1 MDESQ
6 HTDPNHAD
14 APSILEQKLAWH
26 IAHTPLAYIEWD
38 LDFAVVD
45 WNPAAER
52 IFGYSKAEA
61 VGRHAGEL
69 IIAPEVRPLLGQI
82 WRELIESRT
91 HVRSINDNVTRD
103 GHLLHCEWFN
113 SPLID
118 ADGKVTGV
126 VSLVENVTG
135 LRQAEEE
142 RLRAA
147 QKLALHI
154 KNTPMAYVEWDTT
167 FTVVEWNPAAE
178 RIFGF
183 SRAEA
188 LGRHAAGL
196 IVPAEARPIVDQVWA
211 DLLRQHGGTRSSND
225 NVTKDGR
232 TIHCEW
238 YNTPLVD
245 YRGTVIGVASLI
257 QDVTEQ
263 RDSEVERQR
272 LQEQII
278 HAQQTALAELST
290 PLIPVSDEIVI
301 MPLIGSLDSQRAQ
314 AVLDTL
320 LQGVSGT
327 RARVA
332 ILDITG
338 VPVVDTQIANVLL
351 QAARSVQLLGAQVVL
366 TGIRPEVAQTMV
378 GLGVEMRGLVTRS
391 NLQSGIAYAMSLV

>member
-6 HTDPNHAD
+6 HTNSDHAH
-14 APSILEQKLAWH
+14 APSVLEQKLAVH
-26 IAHTPLAYIEWD
+26 ITHTPLAYIEWN
-38 LDFAVVD
+38 LDFEVLD
-45 WNPAAER
+45 WNPAAEQ
-52 IFGYSKAEA
+52 IFGYTKAEA
-61 VGRHAGEL
+61 LGRHAGDL
-69 IIAPEVRPLLGQI
+69 IVTPEVRPIIDRI
-82 WRELIESRT
+82 WRDLVEQRT
-91 HVRSINDNVTRD
+91 SVRSINDNITRD

-113 SPLID
+113 APLID
-118 ADGKVTGV
+118 ASDAVVGV
-126 VSLVENVTG
+126 ISLVENVTG
-135 LRQAEEE
+135 LRKAEED

-154 KNTPMAYVEWDTT
+154 KQTPMAYIEWDTK
-167 FTVVEWNPAAE
+167 FEVVEWNPAAE
-178 RIFGF
+178 RIFGYTK
-183 SRAEA
+183 AEA

-196 IVPAEARPIVDQVWA
+196 IVPEEVRPAVDQVWA
-211 DLLRQHGGTRSSND
+211 DLISQQGGVRSSND
-225 NVTKDGR
+225 NITKDGR
-232 TIHCEW
+232 LIHCEW

-245 YRGTVIGVASLI
+245 HRGTIMGVASLI

-263 RDSEVERQR
+263 RESEEERRR

-278 HAQQTALAELST
+278 HAQQAALAELST
-290 PLIPVSDEIVI
+290 PLIPVSDDIVI

-320 LQGVSGT
+320 LRGVAST

-338 VPVVDTQIANVLL
+338 VPVVDTQIANVLI
-351 QAARSVQLLGAQVVL
+351 QAARSVQLLGAQVIL

-391 NLQSGIAYAMSLV
+391 DLQSGIAYALRQE

>member
-6 HTDPNHAD
+6 HTNSDHAD
-14 APSILEQKLAWH
+14 APSVLEQKLAVH
-26 IAHTPLAYIEWD
+26 ITHTPLAYIEWD
-38 LDFAVVD
+38 LDFAVLD
-45 WNPAAER
+45 WNPAAEQ
-52 IFGYSKAEA
+52 IFGYTKAEA
-61 VGRHAGEL
+61 LGRHAGDL
-69 IIAPEVRPLLGQI
+69 IVTPEVRPIIDRI
-82 WRELIESRT
+82 WRDLIEQRT
-91 HVRSINDNVTRD
+91 SVRSINDNITRD

-118 ADGKVTGV
+118 ASDAVVGV
-126 VSLVENVTG
+126 ISLVENVTG
-135 LRQAEEE
+135 LRKAEEE
-142 RLRAA
+142 RMRAA

-154 KNTPMAYVEWDTT
+154 KQTPMAYIEWDTK
-167 FTVVEWNPAAE
+167 FEVVEWNPAAE
-178 RIFGF
+178 RIFGYTK
-183 SRAEA
+183 AEA

-196 IVPAEARPIVDQVWA
+196 IVPEEVRPAVDQVWA
-211 DLLRQHGGTRSSND
+211 DLLSQQGGMRSSND
-225 NVTKDGR
+225 NTTRDGR
-232 TIHCEW
+232 LIHCEW

-245 YRGTVIGVASLI
+245 HRGTIMGVASLI

-263 RDSEVERQR
+263 RESEEERRR

-278 HAQQTALAELST
+278 HAQQAALAELST
-290 PLIPVSDEIVI
+290 PLIPVSDDIVI

-320 LQGVSGT
+320 LRGVAST

-338 VPVVDTQIANVLL
+338 VPVVDTQIANVLI
-351 QAARSVQLLGAQVVL
+351 QAARSVQLLGAQVIL

-391 NLQSGIAYAMSLV
+391 DLQSGIAYALRQE